1 MKIGYMR
8 VSSESDRQNTDLQR
22 DALLQAG
29 VDPQSPNLKCKIM
42 SYILICKTLSYIYE
56 VAMARTMT
64 VDLGN
69 ELRHYVESLVDS
81 GDYRSNSEVLRESLR
96 LLREKQAK
104 SKLEQLRH
112 LIDEGEASG
121 DPLTWDA
128 KEFLMQMK
136 KKSNAK

>member
-1 MKIGYMR
+1 M
-8 VSSESDRQNTDLQR
+8 T
-22 DALLQAG
+22 
-29 VDPQSPNLKCKIM
+29 
-42 SYILICKTLSYIYE
+42 
-56 VAMARTMT
+56 RTMT

-96 LLREKQAK
+96 LHREKQAE

-112 LIDEGEASG
+112 LIDEGESSG

-128 KEFLMQMK
+128 HEFLEQMK
-136 KKSNAK
+136 NRTHVK